1 MHSVKRRAKQKREQK
16 QTENIGGW
24 LKNECGWRWV
34 MVACGWGVGWFVGG
48 GSLGIGNFQLA
59 RHGVNGEAHSD
70 RSRIVHIHG
79 EWQWTEHRVT
89 RHV

>member
-48 GSLGIGNFQLA
+48 GSLGLAIFNWQDTGLMVKRIQIGVGLFIFMA
-59 RHGVNGEAHSD
+59 NGSG
-70 RSRIVHIHG
+70 RN
-79 EWQWTEHRVT
+79 TE
-89 RHV
+89 